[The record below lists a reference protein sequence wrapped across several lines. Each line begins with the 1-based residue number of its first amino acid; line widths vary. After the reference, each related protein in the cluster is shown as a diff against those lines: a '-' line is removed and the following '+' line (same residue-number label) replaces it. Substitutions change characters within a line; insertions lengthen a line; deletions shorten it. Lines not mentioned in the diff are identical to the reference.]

1 MNTKELYKK
10 GFDDLNNH
18 DGMVTHTEPDI
29 LECGVRLALGNMMMN
44 KAIGGYGLSDEVF
57 KFLN

>member
-10 GFDDLNNH
+10 GLDDLNSH
-18 DGMVTHTEPDI
+18 DGMVTHTESDI
-29 LECGVRLALGNMMMN
+29 LECGVRLALGSMMMN